1 MPQNRLGLSV
11 RGVRLLSLTAA
22 VALLMAACGQAS
34 PKLTAPDA
42 GPGASS
48 SASPSSSSAES
59 EPVLAPDLQVAL
71 FDGTTFDLAEHL
83 SRDGRP
89 VVLRLWSS
97 SCPSCLEDMP
107 CLDEAA
113 RRHPEVLF
121 LGIAVGDDP
130 AAAAAAATESE
141 AAYGL
146 GVDLDGSVA
155 ANFPAASLPA
165 TFLIGSDGT
174 LLGAA
179 YGELG
184 PEGIE
189 DLIAR
194 YLAG

>member
-1 MPQNRLGLSV
+1 MPLDADRPAA
-11 RGVRLLSLTAA
+11 RHARLLPLVA
-22 VALLMAACGQAS
+22 VAALLAAACGQA
-34 PKLTAPDA
+34 PPALTAPVETA
-42 GPGASS
+42 ASS
-48 SASPSSSSAES
+48 SSGSPASSDSGS
-59 EPVLAPDLQVAL
+59 EPVLAPELQVAL
-71 FDGTTFDLAEHL
+71 FDGTAFDLAEHL

-89 VVLRLWSS
+89 VVLHLWSS
-97 SCPSCLEDMP
+97 SCPACLADMP
-107 CLDEAA
+107 SLDEAA

-130 AAAAAAATESE
+130 AAAESAAAETAAT
-141 AAYGL
+141 YGL
-146 GVDLDGSVA
+146 GADLDGSVA

-174 LLGAA
+174 LLGAV